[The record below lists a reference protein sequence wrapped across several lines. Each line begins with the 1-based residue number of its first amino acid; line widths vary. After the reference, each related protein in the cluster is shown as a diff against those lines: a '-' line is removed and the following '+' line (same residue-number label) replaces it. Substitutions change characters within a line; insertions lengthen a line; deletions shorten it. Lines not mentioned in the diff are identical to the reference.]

1 MNFASFLPR
10 ALVAAFMLLSLGSIS
25 GCGSSGEFA
34 DLQAQMAE
42 IKARP
47 RGRIEAPPEFVPIAT
62 VSYASHQSRSPFRP
76 PSGQE
81 ELELL
86 ERRSVEPD
94 FTRPKEYLE
103 RFTLDSL
110 AMVGTI
116 TKPESPL
123 EALLRDP
130 TGAVNRVRVGN
141 YMGKNFGRV
150 VEVTEGSVSVIEIV
164 PDGQDGWVERP
175 RTIRVDE

>member
-1 MNFASFLPR
+1 MKTCFLVTR
-10 ALVAAFMLLSLGSIS
+10 ILVALVMVGGLFTLS
-25 GCGSSGEFA
+25 GCSDSGEFA
-34 DLQAQMAE
+34 DLRAKMAE

-47 RGRIEAPPEFVPIAT
+47 RGRIEPPPEFVPIAT

-86 ERRSVEPD
+86 ERGVGYGGDR
-94 FTRPKEYLE
+94 RPKEYLE

-116 TKPESPL
+116 TKPEAPL
-123 EALLRDP
+123 EALLKDP
-130 TGAVNRVRVGN
+130 TGAVNRVKVGN

-150 VEVTEGSVSVIEIV
+150 VEVTDTSVSVIEIV

-175 RTIRVDE
+175 RTIRIAE

>member
-1 MNFASFLPR
+1 MVTRFPLIR
-10 ALVAAFMLLSLGSIS
+10 VLMALVMAVGIMPLAGCSDS
-25 GCGSSGEFA
+25 G
-34 DLQAQMAE
+34 
-42 IKARP
+42 
-47 RGRIEAPPEFVPIAT
+47 EFVPIAT

-110 AMVGTI
+110 TMVGTI
-116 TKPESPL
+116 TKPGAPL

-130 TGAVNRVRVGN
+130 TGAVNRVKTGN

-150 VEVTEGSVSVIEIV
+150 VEVTDSSVSVIEIV

-175 RTIRVDE
+175 RTIRVAE

>member
-1 MNFASFLPR
+1 MRSSNLIRICCAV
-10 ALVAAFMLLSLGSIS
+10 ALAGSSLTLT

-34 DLQAQMAE
+34 DLQAKMAE

-47 RGRIEAPPEFVPIAT
+47 RGRIEPPPDFTPIAT
-62 VSYASHQSRSPFRP
+62 VSYASHQMRSPFTP
-76 PSGQE
+76 YTAVEDIDIPQG
-81 ELELL
+81 
-86 ERRSVEPD
+86 RSVEPD

-116 TKPESPL
+116 TKPGAAL
-123 EALLRDP
+123 EALVEDP
-130 TGAVNRVRVGN
+130 TGAVNRIKVGN

-150 VEVTEGSVSVIEIV
+150 IEVTEASVSVIEIV
-164 PDGQDGWVERP
+164 PDGQEGWVERP
-175 RTIRVDE
+175 RTIRIVE